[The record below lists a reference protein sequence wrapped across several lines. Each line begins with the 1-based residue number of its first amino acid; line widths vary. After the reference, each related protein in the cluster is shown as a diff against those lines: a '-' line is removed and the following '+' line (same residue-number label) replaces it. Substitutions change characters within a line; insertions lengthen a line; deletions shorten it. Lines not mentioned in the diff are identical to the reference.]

1 LRHHIRFYTSALLGV
16 LVWIST
22 ARWAQAQALRL
33 MLAGDVFFGVYL
45 VTTAILATGATADE
59 LRERAT
65 IEDEGMILISLITV
79 TAVVLSLASIFALL
93 NQQER
98 TGALYTALSMASVL
112 LGWLTLHTV
121 AAFHYAHLYY
131 TKSETAE
138 KSSDV
143 GGLGFPNTDVPT
155 TWDFLYYS
163 FVVGM
168 TAQVSD
174 VQVLTERMRLM
185 TLAHSVAAFFFNT
198 VLLALAVNVAAGQ
211 AR

>member
-121 AAFHYAHLYY
+121 AAFH
-131 TKSETAE
+131 
-138 KSSDV
+138 
-143 GGLGFPNTDVPT
+143 
-155 TWDFLYYS
+155 
-163 FVVGM
+163 
-168 TAQVSD
+168 
-174 VQVLTERMRLM
+174 
-185 TLAHSVAAFFFNT
+185 
-198 VLLALAVNVAAGQ
+198 
-211 AR
+211 